1 MPEAERPRGLAG
13 RAQLADMIRNTL
25 ANRIENGL
33 KILQEVRAGMG
44 FRHAASAANVA
55 DLTLALHAIG
65 LSNGDKLPDGSFSVA
80 DPDGNLA
87 RWLDTSDEV
96 YLRESSHLKAYQK
109 MTVDGHRN
117 ILRGI
122 DVRGGQ
128 NGLLAGMRTVHYGT
142 VPDLKTPDGNGPNR
156 RLFLKCESHGCFRNP
171 ISKDDVAAGMTPNM
185 HQREARD
192 GDWSEAILHT
202 FSFLGTR
209 GADPTAGGARKEHM
223 TAGMKAALQRAVDRF
238 KAAGRADLAEIL
250 ASRNVLKGGAVLLS
264 DNIAKALERIPE
276 ENVRLRG
283 IVDDL
288 AQDLQNDI
296 GEKHGNADARLG
308 NEVMI
313 DVDDFAAFVP
323 A

>member
-1 MPEAERPRGLAG
+1 MLSERIARGL
-13 RAQLADMIRNTL
+13 N
-25 ANRIENGL
+25 
-33 KILQEVRAGMG
+33 ILQDVRAGHG
-44 FRHAASAANVA
+44 ANHPASAANVA

-65 LSNGDKLPDGSFSVA
+65 LSNGDKLPNGSFSVA
-80 DPDGNLA
+80 DPDGALA
-87 RWLDTSDEV
+87 RWLDTSDEL
-96 YLRESSHLKAYQK
+96 YLRESSHLEAYQK

-122 DVRGGQ
+122 DVPEGP

-142 VPDLKTPDGNGPNR
+142 IPDLTTADGNGPRR
-156 RLFLKCESHGCFRNP
+156 RLFLKCESHGCFYNP
-171 ISKDDVAAGMTPNM
+171 VSKADQQAGMTPGM
-185 HQREARD
+185 RQRASRD
-192 GDWSEAILHT
+192 GDWPESILHGL
-202 FSFLGTR
+202 SFLETR
-209 GADPTAGGARKEHM
+209 VADPTAGGARKEHM